1 MLSVKKIQKKA
12 WQIMVYM
19 ISLLQKGVLDMLKKF
34 QVENYRGFKNTLLW
48 DLSDTR
54 DYGFRKNLIDNKIV
68 KKSVVFGRNGSGKS
82 SLCTAVVDITAHLLD
97 AEKDDISQHLYT
109 YVGNEDRFA
118 TFTYVFQFGKDEV
131 MYTYCKANLT
141 TLLFEAIAVN
151 GKEMLVHNFIDEK
164 DNFIRI
170 PGAEN
175 LRTKGLQK
183 QLSVVKYIY
192 NNTIQD
198 ENSVISKIMKF
209 VSGMLYFRSLRDANK
224 YIGYKLGSEKLNEI
238 ILNNGRLEDFNA
250 FINDMGL
257 NYTLVPLK
265 LMSGALTI
273 GAKFENDKVVEFES
287 IASSG
292 TRTLMLFY
300 CWFIEFGKLTF
311 LVIDEFDAYYH
322 HELSE
327 KILSIIQ
334 SFDNMQS
341 MVTTHNVTLLHTD
354 CTRPDCAY
362 MIENGSINNL
372 SSLTKRE
379 LREAH
384 NIEKLYRANEFEKDK
399 E

>member
-1 MLSVKKIQKKA
+1 
-12 WQIMVYM
+12 
-19 ISLLQKGVLDMLKKF
+19 MLKKF

-54 DYGFRKNLIDNKIV
+54 DYGFRKKLVDNKIA
-68 KKSVVFGRNGSGKS
+68 KKSVVFGKNGSGKS

-97 AEKDDISQHLYT
+97 AEKDDVPQHLYT
-109 YVGNEDRFA
+109 YVGNEDKFA

-131 MYTYCKANLT
+131 IYTYCKANLT
-141 TLLFEAIAVN
+141 TLLLETIAVN
-151 GKEMLVHNFIDEK
+151 GKKMLVHNFIDEK

-198 ENSVISKIMKF
+198 ENSIISKIMKF

-238 ILNNGRLEDFNA
+238 ILNNGRLDDFNA

-273 GAKFENDKVVEFES
+273 GAKFENDNVVEFES

-292 TRTLMLFY
+292 TKTLMLFY
-300 CWFIEFGKLTF
+300 CWFIEFDKLTF

-362 MIENGSINNL
+362 VIENGNINNL
-372 SSLTKRE
+372 CSLTKRE

-384 NIEKLYRANEFEKDK
+384 NIEKLYRANEFEKGK

>member
-1 MLSVKKIQKKA
+1 
-12 WQIMVYM
+12 M

-54 DYGFRKNLIDNKIV
+54 DYGFRKKLVDNKIV

-97 AEKDDISQHLYT
+97 AEKDDVSQHLYT

-118 TFTYVFQFGKDEV
+118 TFTYIFQFGKDEV

-257 NYTLVPLK
+257 NYILVPLK

-362 MIENGSINNL
+362 VIENGSINNL

-384 NIEKLYRANEFEKDK
+384 NIEKLYRANEFERGK

>member
-1 MLSVKKIQKKA
+1 
-12 WQIMVYM
+12 M
-19 ISLLQKGVLDMLKKF
+19 ISSLQKGVSDMLKKF
-34 QVENYRGFKNTLLW
+34 QVENYRGFKGSLSW

-54 DYGFRKNLIDNKIV
+54 DYGFRKNLVDNKIA
-68 KKSVVFGRNGSGKS
+68 KKSVVFGKNGSGKS

-97 AEKDDISQHLYT
+97 AEKDNILPHLFT
-109 YVGNEDRFA
+109 YVGNEKKYA

-131 MYTYCKANLT
+131 IYTYCKANLT

-151 GKEMLVHNFIDEK
+151 GKEMLIHNFIDEK

-175 LRTKGLQK
+175 LRTQGLQQ

-273 GAKFENDKVVEFES
+273 GAKFENDNVVEFES

-322 HELSE
+322 YELSE

-341 MVTTHNVTLLHTD
+341 VVTTHNVTLLHTK
-354 CTRPDCAY
+354 CTRPDCAFV
-362 MIENGSINNL
+362 IEDNGIKNL
-372 SSLTKRE
+372 SSLTKKE

-384 NIEKLYRANEFEKDK
+384 NIEKLYRANEFEKGK

>member
-1 MLSVKKIQKKA
+1 
-12 WQIMVYM
+12 M

-54 DYGFRKNLIDNKIV
+54 DYGFRKKLVDNKIA
-68 KKSVVFGRNGSGKS
+68 KKSVVFGKNGSGKS

-97 AEKDDISQHLYT
+97 AEKDDVSQHLYT
-109 YVGNEDRFA
+109 YVGNEDKFA

-131 MYTYCKANLT
+131 VYTYCKANLT
-141 TLLFEAIAVN
+141 TLLLEAIAVN

-175 LRTKGLQK
+175 LRTQGLQK

-341 MVTTHNVTLLHTD
+341 IVTTHNVTLLHTD

-362 MIENGSINNL
+362 VIENGSINNL

>member
-1 MLSVKKIQKKA
+1 
-12 WQIMVYM
+12 M

-97 AEKDDISQHLYT
+97 AEKDDVSQHLYT
-109 YVGNEDRFA
+109 YVGNEDKFA

-273 GAKFENDKVVEFES
+273 GAKFENDNVVEFES

>member
-1 MLSVKKIQKKA
+1 M
-12 WQIMVYM
+12 YM
-19 ISLLQKGVLDMLKKF
+19 ISLLQKGVFVMLKKF
-34 QVENYRGFKNTLLW
+34 QVENYRGFKDTLSW

-54 DYGFRKNLIDNKIV
+54 DYGFRKNLVDNKIA
-68 KKSVVFGRNGSGKS
+68 KKSVVFGKNGSGKS

-97 AEKDDISQHLYT
+97 AEKDDVPQHLYT
-109 YVGNEDRFA
+109 YVGNEDRLA
-118 TFTYVFQFGKDEV
+118 TFTYIFQFGKDEV
-131 MYTYCKANLT
+131 IYTYCKANLT
-141 TLLFEAIAVN
+141 TLLFEAIGVN
-151 GKEMLVHNFIDEK
+151 GKEMLVHNFVDEK

-175 LRTKGLQK
+175 LRTQGLQK

-238 ILNNGRLEDFNA
+238 ILNYGRLDDFNA

-322 HELSE
+322 YELSE
-327 KILSIIQ
+327 KILLIIQ

-362 MIENGSINNL
+362 VIENGSINNL
-372 SSLTKRE
+372 SSLTKKE

-384 NIEKLYRANEFEKDK
+384 NIEKLYRANEFEKD
-399 E
+399 EE

>member
-1 MLSVKKIQKKA
+1 
-12 WQIMVYM
+12 
-19 ISLLQKGVLDMLKKF
+19 MLKKF
-34 QVENYRGFKNTLLW
+34 QVENYRGFKDTLLW

-54 DYGFRKNLIDNKIV
+54 DYGFRKNLVENKIA
-68 KKSVVFGRNGSGKS
+68 KKSVVFGKNGSGKS

-97 AEKDDISQHLYT
+97 AEKDNVPGHLYT
-109 YVGNEDRFA
+109 YVGNEENFA

-131 MYTYCKANLT
+131 VYTYCKANLT
-141 TLLFEAIAVN
+141 TLLLEAIAIN
-151 GKEMLVHNFIDEK
+151 GKQLLLHNFVDEK
-164 DNFIRI
+164 DNFIKI

-175 LRTKGLQK
+175 LRTQGLQK
-183 QLSVVKYIY
+183 QLSVIKYIF

-198 ENSVISKIMKF
+198 QDSVITKIMNF
-209 VSGMLYFRSLRDANK
+209 VSGMLYFRSLMDANR

-238 ILNNGRLEDFNA
+238 ILNNGRLEDFNT

-273 GAKFENDKVVEFES
+273 GAKFENDNVVEFES

-292 TRTLMLFY
+292 TKTLMLFY
-300 CWFIEFGKLTF
+300 CWFMQFNKLTF
-311 LVIDEFDAYYH
+311 LVIDEYDAYYH

-334 SFDNMQS
+334 SFDNIQS
-341 MVTTHNVTLLHTD
+341 MVTTHNVTLLHTE
-354 CTRPDCAY
+354 CTRPDCAF
-362 MIENGSINNL
+362 IIGNGSVKNL
-372 SSLTKRE
+372 SNLTKRE

-384 NIEKLYRANEFEKDK
+384 NIEKLYRANEFVKVE

>member
-1 MLSVKKIQKKA
+1 
-12 WQIMVYM
+12 M

-54 DYGFRKNLIDNKIV
+54 DYGFRKKLVDNKIV

-97 AEKDDISQHLYT
+97 AEKDDVSQHLYT

-118 TFTYVFQFGKDEV
+118 TFTYIFQFGKDEV

-198 ENSVISKIMKF
+198 EKSVISKIMKF

-362 MIENGSINNL
+362 VIENGSINNL

>member
-1 MLSVKKIQKKA
+1 MA
-12 WQIMVYM
+12 YM

-68 KKSVVFGRNGSGKS
+68 KKSVVFGKNGSGKS

-109 YVGNEDRFA
+109 YVGNEDKFA
-118 TFTYVFQFGKDEV
+118 TFTYIFQFGKDEV

-164 DNFIRI
+164 DNYIKI

-198 ENSVISKIMKF
+198 ENSVITKIMRF

-273 GAKFENDKVVEFES
+273 GAKFENDNVVEFES

-362 MIENGSINNL
+362 VIENGSINNL

>member
-1 MLSVKKIQKKA
+1 MA
-12 WQIMVYM
+12 YM

-97 AEKDDISQHLYT
+97 AEKDDVSQHLYT

-131 MYTYCKANLT
+131 VYTYCKANLT
-141 TLLFEAIAVN
+141 TLLLEAIAVN
-151 GKEMLVHNFIDEK
+151 GKEILVHNFLDEK
-164 DNFIRI
+164 NNFIRI

-341 MVTTHNVTLLHTD
+341 IVTTHNVTLLHTD

-362 MIENGSINNL
+362 VIENGSINNL

-384 NIEKLYRANEFEKDK
+384 NIEKLYRANEFEKGK

>member
-1 MLSVKKIQKKA
+1 MA
-12 WQIMVYM
+12 YM

-131 MYTYCKANLT
+131 IYTYCKANLT

-287 IASSG
+287 ITSSG

-362 MIENGSINNL
+362 VIENGSINNL

-384 NIEKLYRANEFEKDK
+384 NIEKLYRANEFEKGK

>member
-1 MLSVKKIQKKA
+1 
-12 WQIMVYM
+12 
-19 ISLLQKGVLDMLKKF
+19 MLKKF
-34 QVENYRGFKNTLLW
+34 QVENYRGFKDALLW

-54 DYGFRKNLIDNKIV
+54 DYGFRKNLVENKIA
-68 KKSVVFGRNGSGKS
+68 KKSVVFGKNGSGKS

-97 AEKDDISQHLYT
+97 AEKDNVPGHLYT
-109 YVGNEDRFA
+109 YVGNEENFA

-131 MYTYCKANLT
+131 VYTYCKANLT
-141 TLLFEAIAVN
+141 TLLLEAIAIN
-151 GKEMLVHNFIDEK
+151 GKQMLLHNFVDEK
-164 DNFIRI
+164 DNFIKI

-175 LRTKGLQK
+175 LRTQGLQK
-183 QLSVVKYIY
+183 QLSVVKYIF

-198 ENSVISKIMKF
+198 QDSVITKIMNF
-209 VSGMLYFRSLRDANK
+209 VSGMLYFRSLMDANR

-238 ILNNGRLEDFNA
+238 ILNNGRLEDFNT

-273 GAKFENDKVVEFES
+273 GAKFENDNVVEFES

-292 TRTLMLFY
+292 TKTLMLFY
-300 CWFIEFGKLTF
+300 CWFMQFNKLTF
-311 LVIDEFDAYYH
+311 LVIDEYDAYYH

-334 SFDNMQS
+334 SFDNIQS
-341 MVTTHNVTLLHTD
+341 MVTTHNVTLLHTE
-354 CTRPDCAY
+354 CTRPDCAF
-362 MIENGSINNL
+362 IIGNGSVKNL
-372 SSLTKRE
+372 SNLTKRE

-384 NIEKLYRANEFEKDK
+384 NIEKLYRANEFVKVE

>member
-1 MLSVKKIQKKA
+1 MA
-12 WQIMVYM
+12 YM

-97 AEKDDISQHLYT
+97 AEKDDVSQHLYT

-131 MYTYCKANLT
+131 VYTYCKANLT
-141 TLLFEAIAVN
+141 TLLLEAIAVN
-151 GKEMLVHNFIDEK
+151 GKEILVHNFLDEK
-164 DNFIRI
+164 NNFIKI

-209 VSGMLYFRSLRDANK
+209 VSGMLYFRSLKDANK

-362 MIENGSINNL
+362 VIENGSINNL

>member
-1 MLSVKKIQKKA
+1 
-12 WQIMVYM
+12 
-19 ISLLQKGVLDMLKKF
+19 MLKKF
-34 QVENYRGFKNTLLW
+34 QVENYRGFKDALLW

-54 DYGFRKNLIDNKIV
+54 DYGFRKNLVENKIA
-68 KKSVVFGRNGSGKS
+68 KKSVVFGKNGSGKS

-97 AEKDDISQHLYT
+97 AEKDNVPGHLYT
-109 YVGNEDRFA
+109 YVGNENNFA

-131 MYTYCKANLT
+131 IYTYCKANLT
-141 TLLFEAIAVN
+141 TLLLEAIAIN
-151 GKEMLVHNFIDEK
+151 GKQMLLHNFVDEK
-164 DNFIRI
+164 DNFIKI

-175 LRTKGLQK
+175 LRTQGLQK
-183 QLSVVKYIY
+183 QLSVVKYIF

-198 ENSVISKIMKF
+198 EDSVITKIMNF
-209 VSGMLYFRSLRDANK
+209 VSGMLYFRSLMDANR

-238 ILNNGRLEDFNA
+238 ILNNGRLEDFNT

-273 GAKFENDKVVEFES
+273 GAKFENDNVVEFES

-292 TRTLMLFY
+292 TKTLMLFY
-300 CWFIEFGKLTF
+300 CWFMQFNKLTF
-311 LVIDEFDAYYH
+311 LVIDEYDAYYH

-334 SFDNMQS
+334 SFDNIQS
-341 MVTTHNVTLLHTD
+341 MVTTHNVTLLHTE
-354 CTRPDCAY
+354 CTRPDCAF
-362 MIENGSINNL
+362 IIGNGSVKNL
-372 SSLTKRE
+372 SNLTKRE

-384 NIEKLYRANEFEKDK
+384 NIEKLYRSNEFVKVE

>member
-1 MLSVKKIQKKA
+1 
-12 WQIMVYM
+12 M
-19 ISLLQKGVLDMLKKF
+19 ISLLQKGVSDMLKKF
-34 QVENYRGFKNTLLW
+34 QVENYRGFKGSLSW

-54 DYGFRKNLIDNKIV
+54 DYGFRKNLVDNKIA
-68 KKSVVFGRNGSGKS
+68 KKSVVFGKNDSGKS

-97 AEKDDISQHLYT
+97 AEKDNILPHLFT
-109 YVGNEDRFA
+109 YVGNEKKYA

-131 MYTYCKANLT
+131 IYTYCKANLT
-141 TLLFEAIAVN
+141 TLLLEAIAIN
-151 GKEMLVHNFIDEK
+151 GKQMLLHNFVDEK
-164 DNFIRI
+164 DNFIKI
-170 PGAEN
+170 SGAEN
-175 LRTKGLQK
+175 LRTQGLQK
-183 QLSVVKYIY
+183 QLSVIKYIF

-198 ENSVISKIMKF
+198 QDSVITKIMNF
-209 VSGMLYFRSLRDANK
+209 VSGMLYFRSLMDANR

-238 ILNNGRLEDFNA
+238 ILNNGRLEDFNT

-273 GAKFENDKVVEFES
+273 GAKFENDNVVEFES

-322 HELSE
+322 YELSE
-327 KILSIIQ
+327 KILSIIK

-341 MVTTHNVTLLHTD
+341 VVTTHNVTLLHTK
-354 CTRPDCAY
+354 CTRPDCAFV
-362 MIENGSINNL
+362 IEDNGIKNL
-372 SSLTKRE
+372 SSLTKKE

-384 NIEKLYRANEFEKDK
+384 NIEKLYRANEFEKGK

>member
-1 MLSVKKIQKKA
+1 
-12 WQIMVYM
+12 M

-54 DYGFRKNLIDNKIV
+54 DYGFRKKLVDNKIA
-68 KKSVVFGRNGSGKS
+68 KKSVVFGKNGSGKS

-97 AEKDDISQHLYT
+97 AEKDDVPQHLYT
-109 YVGNEDRFA
+109 YVGNEDKFA

-131 MYTYCKANLT
+131 IYTYCKANLT
-141 TLLFEAIAVN
+141 TLLLETIAVN
-151 GKEMLVHNFIDEK
+151 GKKMLVHNFIDEK

-198 ENSVISKIMKF
+198 ENSIISKIMKF

-238 ILNNGRLEDFNA
+238 ILNNGRLDDFNA

-273 GAKFENDKVVEFES
+273 GAKFENDNVVEFES

-300 CWFIEFGKLTF
+300 CWFIEFDKLTF

-362 MIENGSINNL
+362 AIENGSINNL
-372 SSLTKRE
+372 CSLTKRE

-384 NIEKLYRANEFEKDK
+384 NIEKLYRANEFEKGK

>member
-1 MLSVKKIQKKA
+1 
-12 WQIMVYM
+12 M

-97 AEKDDISQHLYT
+97 AEKDDVSQHLYT

-131 MYTYCKANLT
+131 VYTYCKANLT
-141 TLLFEAIAVN
+141 TLLLEAIAVN
-151 GKEMLVHNFIDEK
+151 GKEILVHNFIDEK

-341 MVTTHNVTLLHTD
+341 IVTTHNVTLLHTD

-362 MIENGSINNL
+362 VIENGSINNL

>member
-1 MLSVKKIQKKA
+1 
-12 WQIMVYM
+12 M
-19 ISLLQKGVLDMLKKF
+19 IEYTKKGVLDMLKKF
-34 QVENYRGFKNTLLW
+34 QVENYRGFKGTLLW

-54 DYGFRKNLIDNKIV
+54 DYGFRKKLVENKIA
-68 KKSVVFGRNGSGKS
+68 KKSIVFGKNGSGKS

-97 AEKDDISQHLYT
+97 AEKDNIPQHLYT
-109 YVGNEDRFA
+109 YVGNEDKFA

-131 MYTYCKANLT
+131 IYTYCKANST
-141 TLLFEAIAVN
+141 TLLLEAIAVN
-151 GKEMLVHNFIDEK
+151 GKKMLFHNFVDEK
-164 DNFIRI
+164 DNFIKI

-175 LRTKGLQK
+175 LRTQGLQK
-183 QLSVVKYIY
+183 QLSVVKYIF

-198 ENSVISKIMKF
+198 ENSVVTKIMNF
-209 VSGMLYFRSLRDANK
+209 VSGMLYFRSLKDANK

-238 ILNNGRLEDFNA
+238 ILNNGRLEDFNV

-257 NYTLVPLK
+257 SYTLVPLK
-265 LMSGALTI
+265 LMSGSLTI
-273 GAKFENDKVVEFES
+273 GAKFENDKVVEFEA

-300 CWFIEFGKLTF
+300 CWFIEFSKLTF

-327 KILSIIQ
+327 KVLSIIQ

-341 MVTTHNVTLLHTD
+341 MVTTHTVTLLHTE
-354 CTRPDCAY
+354 CTRPDCAFV
-362 MIENGSINNL
+362 ISGGTVENL
-372 SSLTKRE
+372 SNLTERE

-384 NIEKLYRANEFEKDK
+384 NIEKLYRANEFVKVE
-399 E
+399 

>member
-1 MLSVKKIQKKA
+1 
-12 WQIMVYM
+12 
-19 ISLLQKGVLDMLKKF
+19 MLKKF
-34 QVENYRGFKNTLLW
+34 QVENYRGFKNAISW

-54 DYGFRKNLIDNKIV
+54 DYGFRKNLVDNKIA
-68 KKSVVFGRNGSGKS
+68 KKSVIFGKNGSGKS

-97 AEKDDISQHLYT
+97 AEKDNILQHLYT

-131 MYTYCKANLT
+131 IYTYCKCNLT
-141 TLLFEAIAVN
+141 TLLFEAIDVN
-151 GKEMLVHNFIDEK
+151 GKRMLVHNFIDEK
-164 DNFIRI
+164 DNYIKL

-209 VSGMLYFRSLRDANK
+209 VSGMLYFRSLIDANK

-273 GAKFENDKVVEFES
+273 GAKFENDNVVEFES

-300 CWFIEFGKLTF
+300 CWFIEFDRLSF

-341 MVTTHNVTLLHTD
+341 MVTTHNVTLLHTE
-354 CTRPDCAY
+354 CTRPDCAFI
-362 MIENGSINNL
+362 IESNSIKNL
-372 SSLTKRE
+372 SSLTKKE

-384 NIEKLYRANEFEKDK
+384 NIEKLYRSNEFVKTE